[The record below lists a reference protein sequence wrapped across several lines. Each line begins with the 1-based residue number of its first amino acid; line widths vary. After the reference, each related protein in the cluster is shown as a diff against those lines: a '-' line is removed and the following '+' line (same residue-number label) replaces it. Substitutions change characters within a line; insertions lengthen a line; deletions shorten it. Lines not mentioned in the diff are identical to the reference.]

1 VAQDLFVMIG
11 GKKNTFQIRMDILNF
26 GNMINNKFG
35 VSQRAMAPQL
45 LNFVS
50 RDAVTNVPTYRLAT
64 QRLTDGSTILARDSY
79 QFNSSVFDVWSAQLG
94 IRYIFGR

>member
-1 VAQDLFVMIG
+1 
-11 GKKNTFQIRMDILNF
+11 MDILNF
-26 GNMINNKFG
+26 TNMLNNDWG
-35 VSQRAMAPQL
+35 VSQRATAPQL

-50 RDAVTNVPTYRLAT
+50 RDVNNVPTYRLAT

-79 QFNSSVFDVWSAQLG
+79 QYNSSVFDVWSAQLG

>member
-1 VAQDLFVMIG
+1 
-11 GKKNTFQIRMDILNF
+11 MDILNF
-26 GNMINNKFG
+26 GNMVNNKFG
-35 VSQRAMAPQL
+35 VTQRVTAPQL

-50 RDAVTNVPTYRLAT
+50 RDAVTNVPTFRLAT

-94 IRYIFGR
+94 IRYIFGK